1 VIVTVLICIAV
12 ALFCF
17 FNGMVLAGI
26 LSLAGI
32 LPGAGMVALV
42 ITSILLALSD
52 HFIAA
57 AFPLIVIV
65 YNIWMVLVLKRER

>member
-1 VIVTVLICIAV
+1 MIVTILICIAV

-17 FNGMVLAGI
+17 FNGMILAGI

-32 LPGAGMVALV
+32 LPGAGMVAIV
-42 ITSILLALSD
+42 IASILLALND

-57 AFPLIVIV
+57 ALPLIVIV